1 MKHMSSFSRV
11 VIAIVLSILLGCG
24 DSSSRLIGK
33 WDLEKAITPD
43 GEVISPETHP
53 DTFFEELGKGIG
65 IEFYKDNTF
74 RYKNGS
80 GGKWNI
86 INDRLIKLEMT
97 QSDVVFGTIKEGTL
111 MIDVMA
117 GKFIYRK
124 RK

>member
-1 MKHMSSFSRV
+1 MKQMSSFSRV
-11 VIAIVLSILLGCG
+11 LIAMVLSILLGCG

-53 DTFFEELGKGIG
+53 DTFYEELGKGIG
-65 IEFYKDNTF
+65 IEFFNDNTF
-74 RYKNGS
+74 RYQNGS

-86 INDRLIKLEMT
+86 VNDKLIKLEMT
-97 QSDVVFGTIKEGTL
+97 QGEFVVGTIKENTL
-111 MIDVMA
+111 MINVMA